1 MNETAAKIVSEVTEM
16 REESVKYFLCDDGSY
31 IAATYAAPVHYNENG
46 VWKEIDNTLTPSSKS
61 GETVY
66 STKGGLNITVPSELG
81 SGKRFTATN
90 GGYTIS
96 FGVKSIDNSL
106 SAQAKVVETD
116 ALPSVVKMNSTAEI
130 SDEKVTALSMAQNA
144 ETLTEKQKVE
154 KFNNE
159 QMTVDKQSGAVV
171 YKGFDQQSDLEY
183 IVTSNSLKEN
193 IVVYKPQDEYVYSFD
208 LDSDGL
214 IPVEQANG
222 SIILVESEAS
232 QEAVFTLDAPYMY
245 DANGAE
251 SYDIELSI
259 KENGDEYVV
268 TVEVD
273 STWLNNSEREF
284 PVVIDPTWSAPNS
297 KIQDIYVINGTFANS
312 PRSNSEIRAGR
323 NLTNIVRSYIKL
335 TLPSN
340 LPIGYSLYNSTLVL
354 RKQNYFKVSED
365 IEVRAYDCKDAAAWS
380 TSSIS
385 WNNQPFNNSNN
396 GYLNSNPELLSSV
409 AASSGLSSYT
419 FNITGAVQ
427 RWINGGNNNGIM
439 LASSNEST
447 KTQVDF
453 YSTRASSSGSRPSFV
468 MYYYDP
474 YVSEKKWTPKCQLS
488 DSKTVHV
495 RCSLPWTVEISPDS
509 PWLSVTDLKDKTFK
523 LRAAENTMASARSGT
538 ATVKT
543 SLNGVESVIGTIAV
557 TQFGAEPNIILS
569 TEQVDLKHT
578 NQSKT
583 ITVTSNSSWT
593 VSKDSDWIDIE
604 NGEGTGNASFEIN
617 TTENN
622 TSNTRI
628 GTITV
633 QAGTVSKTITVTQF
647 DGVSE
652 LFNPINSNDTSE
664 TRASTEYNHP
674 LAQWAMKLAYSA
686 YMPLKGRI
694 SDIAPGMFMESGIN
708 PAQDELAAC
717 GFESNIYNN
726 GENDTVCHVIGHR
739 NISYDLSNNI
749 DGGNDDA
756 TLGVYKNVSGSGFEG
771 CFISNDQ
778 SGLRSDDAM
787 DSTGMYCGGYSGAFW
802 NTLSLEGA
810 NNTDGGN
817 NNGTL
822 GILEGTGKCEPT
834 GVFSGNDSSGLRTDV
849 SMDSIGMSCVGS
861 SEAFWNTLSL
871 EGANNTDCVFKTN
884 TNGGNNG
891 YFGVS
896 KGTIAR
902 KSVGAF
908 VRNDSS
914 CLRTDDFVDDIYID
928 SRQNSGTF
936 QNTLNSDGENNA
948 DCMRTLV
955 VVDIRGTSTNK
966 DWITDVGTQFTSVGI
981 NFETGMNMV
990 LNSLYHGTGDTEN
1003 CTECNGDGC
1012 EFCEGYIPHNNIS
1025 NPIFLVTGHSLG
1037 AAVANLVA
1045 SHLNSCTDT
1054 AHCSGTRTVQD
1065 VYAYTFATPK
1075 TVKNSTGNND
1085 QNIFNILNNNDVV
1098 PLVPTN
1104 IMALNWADNGWTR
1117 HGRDFHLSMPM
1128 YVQLPLLKSLDT
1140 AALGL
1145 GGHAMSTYSHWL
1157 ETLPG
1162 KLNKNAEAI
1171 TAADL
1176 DAISD
1181 AREAAGLLPRL
1192 LRVKCPVD
1200 VTLKD
1205 SEGNI
1210 IAYESARENAV
1221 YPNITESEV
1230 VSWISN
1236 NNEKVFFLPFGCE
1249 DVTAEIEAYD
1259 YGTMNVALETIG
1271 AGDQLDSMTYSNVS
1285 LYPGKDFE
1293 IQIDENS
1300 VPSESQLMAVAE
1312 DGTQT
1317 EPSKNPYLKSAVP
1330 DTPYAGNNYITV
1342 VTDRSVTKVQFV
1354 HHDSRDTMTYTRDN
1368 VDVTLVDDGE
1378 VLTWRIHRNFPA
1390 TVYDVGVKVGSY
1402 NWYYTER
1409 VFELKTS

>member
-1 MNETAAKIVSEVTEM
+1 MKKKKVCKRITAAALSLLFVFSIIPASALDSLSVEETAAKIVSEVTEM

-66 STKGGLNITVPSELG
+66 STKGGLNVTVPSELG

-90 GGYTIS
+90 GGHTIS
-96 FGVKSIDNSL
+96 FGVKSIYNSL

-130 SDEKVTALSMAQNA
+130 SDEKVTASSMAQKA

-171 YKGFDQQSDLEY
+171 YKGFNQQSDLEY

-193 IVVYKPQDEYVYSFD
+193 IVVYNPQDEYVYRFD

-214 IPVEQANG
+214 IPIEQPNG

-268 TVEVD
+268 TVEAD

-297 KIQDIYVINGTFANS
+297 KIQDVYVINGTFANS
-312 PRSNSEIRAGR
+312 PRSNTEIRAGR
-323 NLTNIVRSYIKL
+323 NLTNTVRSYIKL
-335 TLPSN
+335 TLPTN
-340 LPIGYSLYNSTLVL
+340 LPIGYSLYYSTLVL
-354 RKQNYFKVSED
+354 KTQNYFKVSKD
-365 IEVRAYDCKDAAAWS
+365 IDIQAYDCKDAASWS

-385 WNNQPFNNSNN
+385 WNNQPFDNSNN
-396 GYLNSNPELLSSV
+396 GYLNSDPELLSSV
-409 AASSGLSSYT
+409 AAKSDMDSYS
-419 FNITGAVQ
+419 FDITKAVS
-427 RWINGGNNNGIM
+427 RWEKGETNNGIM
-439 LASSNEST
+439 LASSDEST

-453 YSTRASSSGSRPSFV
+453 YSTRATATETRPNFV
-468 MYYYDP
+468 MYYHDP
-474 YVSEKKWTPKCQLS
+474 YVSLKKWTPTCKS
-488 DSKTVHV
+488 SVSSTVNILC
-495 RCSLPWTVEISPDS
+495 RLPWTVEITPDS
-509 PWLSVTDLKDKTFK
+509 PWLTVTDLKAKSFK
-523 LRAAENTMASARSGT
+523 LKAAENTLASERSGT
-538 ATVKT
+538 VTVKT
-543 SLNGVESVIGTIAV
+543 SLGNVTSVIGTITV
-557 TQFGAEPNIILS
+557 TQFGAEPNIILN
-569 TEQVDLKHT
+569 TEHMDVKHT
-578 NQSKT
+578 NQTKT
-583 ITVTSNSSWT
+583 ISVVSNSSWT
-593 VSKDSDWIDIE
+593 ASSNSDWIDIE
-604 NGEGTGNASFEIN
+604 NGNGIGNSTFKVKVQEIPKNDDN
-617 TTENN
+617 TTN
-622 TSNTRI
+622 SRI
-628 GTITV
+628 GTVTV
-633 QAGTVSKTITVTQF
+633 QAGTVSKTITVRQF
-647 DGVSE
+647 DEASE
-652 LFNPINSNDTSE
+652 YFNPINSE
-664 TRASTEYNHP
+664 GIGVTRPSTEYNHP

-686 YMPLKGRI
+686 YMPLTGQL
-694 SDIAPGMFMESGIN
+694 SGIAPGMFMETGIRT
-708 PAQDELAAC
+708 AQEELEDC
-717 GFESNIYNN
+717 GFESRIYNN
-726 GENDTVCHVIGHR
+726 GENDTVCHIIGHKQIYTNVSN
-739 NISYDLSNNI
+739 NISY
-749 DGGNDDA
+749 
-756 TLGVYKNVSGSGFEG
+756 
-771 CFISNDQ
+771 
-778 SGLRSDDAM
+778 
-787 DSTGMYCGGYSGAFW
+787 
-802 NTLSLEGA
+802 
-810 NNTDGGN
+810 
-817 NNGTL
+817 
-822 GILEGTGKCEPT
+822 
-834 GVFSGNDSSGLRTDV
+834 
-849 SMDSIGMSCVGS
+849 
-861 SEAFWNTLSL
+861 
-871 EGANNTDCVFKTN
+871 N
-884 TNGGNNG
+884 TNGGNDNG
-891 YFGVS
+891 SLGSIEKTIGGKSNGSFNDDSKSNLWTDVSMGNVGVNYSGNSEAFGNRMNLS
-896 KGTIAR
+896 
-902 KSVGAF
+902 
-908 VRNDSS
+908 
-914 CLRTDDFVDDIYID
+914 
-928 SRQNSGTF
+928 
-936 QNTLNSDGENNA
+936 NT

-955 VVDIRGTSTNK
+955 VVDIRGTSTNE
-966 DWITDVGTQFTSVGI
+966 DWLTDAGTQFEFLGI

-990 LNSLYHGTGDTEN
+990 LNSLFHGTGDTEN
-1003 CTECNGDGC
+1003 CTECSGVGC
-1012 EFCEGYIPHNNIS
+1012 ETCEGYIPHNNIT

-1045 SHLNSCTDT
+1045 NHLDSCEDT
-1054 AHCSGTRTVQD
+1054 NCCSGSRTVDD

-1075 TVKNSTGNND
+1075 TVKNKQGNEY

-1104 IMALNWADNGWTR
+1104 ILALNWGDNGWTR
-1117 HGRDFHLSMPM
+1117 HGRDFHITMPLYM
-1128 YVQLPLLKSLDT
+1128 QMDLLKIFDSAL
-1140 AALGL
+1140 LGL

-1157 ETLPG
+1157 EKLPG
-1162 KLNKNAEAI
+1162 MLNKKAEDI
-1171 TAADL
+1171 TAEDL
-1176 DAISD
+1176 KSISD
-1181 AREAAGLLPRL
+1181 EREAVGLLPRL
-1192 LRVKCPVD
+1192 FKVKCPVD

-1205 SEGNI
+1205 SAGNI
-1210 IAYESARENAV
+1210 VAYESARENAV
-1221 YPNITESEV
+1221 YPEIAESGIT
-1230 VSWISN
+1230 SWISKD
-1236 NNEKVFFLPFGCE
+1236 NEKVFFLPFGCE

-1271 AGDQLDSMTYSNVS
+1271 AGDQLESMTYSNVS

-1342 VTDRSVTKVQFV
+1342 VTDRSVTKVKFV

-1378 VLTWRIHRNFPA
+1378 TLTWRIHRNFPA

-1409 VFELKTS
+1409 VFELTRA

>member
-1 MNETAAKIVSEVTEM
+1 MERKKVLRRITAAALSLLFVLGIIPASALDSLSVEETAAKIVSEVTEM

-66 STKGGLNITVPSELG
+66 STKGGLNVTVPSELG

-214 IPVEQANG
+214 IPIEQPNG
-222 SIILVESEAS
+222 SIILVESEDS
-232 QEAVFTLDAPYMY
+232 EEAVFTLDAPYMY

-268 TVEVD
+268 TVEAD

-297 KIQDIYVINGTFANS
+297 SIQDVYVINGTFANS

-335 TLPSN
+335 SMPTN
-340 LPIGYSLYNSTLVL
+340 LPTGYVLKHSTLTFK
-354 RKQNYFKVSED
+354 KQNYFKTSKD
-365 IEVRAYDCKDAAAWS
+365 IDVRAYDCKDAASWS

-385 WNNQPFNNSNN
+385 WNNQPFSNSNN

-409 AASSGLSSYT
+409 AAKSDLDSYS
-419 FNITGAVQ
+419 FSITKAVQ
-427 RWINGGNNNGIM
+427 RWLNGEINNGIM
-439 LASSNEST
+439 LASSDEST

-453 YSTRASSSGSRPSFV
+453 YSTRTSASENRPGFVISYQPPHVARQVWNPTYESSTCRAIGV
-468 MYYYDP
+468 
-474 YVSEKKWTPKCQLS
+474 TCG
-488 DSKTVHV
+488 
-495 RCSLPWTVEISPDS
+495 LPWTVEISPGS
-509 PWLSVTDLKDKTFK
+509 PWLTVTDLKANTFK
-523 LRAAENTMASARSGT
+523 LKVDENTLASERVGT
-538 ATVKT
+538 ATVKMT
-543 SLNGVESVIGTIAV
+543 ANGTDIAIGTITV
-557 TQFGAEPNIILS
+557 TQFGAEPSVVLDTVHLRVNH
-569 TEQVDLKHT
+569 TEQT
-578 NQSKT
+578 KT
-583 ITVTSNSSWT
+583 ITVTSNSSWSAST
-593 VSKDSDWIDIE
+593 DSDWIEIE
-604 NGEGTGNASFEIN
+604 NGNGIGNSTFSIKTKNNAMVEDEIN
-617 TTENN
+617 NSRT
-622 TSNTRI
+622 
-628 GTITV
+628 GTVTV
-633 QAGTVSKTITVTQF
+633 QAGTVSKIITVTQYDEASDF
-647 DGVSE
+647 
-652 LFNPINSNDTSE
+652 FNKINSDGINE
-664 TRASTEYNHP
+664 TRPSTEYYHP

-686 YMPLKGRI
+686 YKPLKGQF
-694 SDIAPGMFMESGIN
+694 SDIAPGKFMEPGIRE
-708 PAQDELAAC
+708 AQEELRDY
-717 GFESNIYNN
+717 GFESSIYND
-726 GENDTVCHVIGHR
+726 GDNDTVCHVIGHKQIYA
-739 NISYDLSNNI
+739 NINN
-749 DGGNDDA
+749 
-756 TLGVYKNVSGSGFEG
+756 S
-771 CFISNDQ
+771 
-778 SGLRSDDAM
+778 
-787 DSTGMYCGGYSGAFW
+787 
-802 NTLSLEGA
+802 
-810 NNTDGGN
+810 
-817 NNGTL
+817 
-822 GILEGTGKCEPT
+822 
-834 GVFSGNDSSGLRTDV
+834 
-849 SMDSIGMSCVGS
+849 
-861 SEAFWNTLSL
+861 
-871 EGANNTDCVFKTN
+871 
-884 TNGGNNG
+884 TNGGNDNDR
-891 YFGVS
+891 YLGVLEGIDRNES
-896 KGTIAR
+896 IGVYTD
-902 KSVGAF
+902 
-908 VRNDSS
+908 NDSS
-914 CLRTDDFVDDIYID
+914 RLRTDDFVGNVYFD
-928 SRQNSGTF
+928 SRKNSGTF
-936 QNTLNSDGENNA
+936 QNTLSSDGANNTN
-948 DCMRTLV
+948 DMRTLV
-955 VVDIRGTSTNK
+955 VIDIRGTSTNR
-966 DWITDVGTQFTSVGI
+966 DWVTDIGTQI
-981 NFETGMNMV
+981 NPDWGSFDAGMEIV
-990 LNSLYHGTGDTEN
+990 LKSLYHGTGDTEN
-1003 CTECNGDGC
+1003 CKKCNGNSNGC
-1012 EFCEGYIPHNNIS
+1012 AYCKGYIPFNNIS

-1037 AAVANLVA
+1037 AAVANLLA
-1045 SHLNSCTDT
+1045 EHLISCDNTN
-1054 AHCSGTRTVQD
+1054 HCPGSRKIED
-1065 VYAYTFATPK
+1065 IYAYTFATPK
-1075 TVKNSTGNND
+1075 TVKNKPGKD
-1085 QNIFNILNNNDVV
+1085 YKNIFNILNNNDIV

-1104 IMALNWADNGWTR
+1104 ILALNWADNGWTR
-1117 HGRDFHLSMPM
+1117 HGRDFRITMPM
-1128 YVQLPLLKSLDT
+1128 DVDLWWLKPFDT
-1140 AALGL
+1140 ALLGF
-1145 GGHAMSTYSHWL
+1145 GGHAMSTYSRWL
-1157 ETLPG
+1157 EKLPG
-1162 KLNKNAEAI
+1162 MLNKKAEDI
-1171 TAADL
+1171 TTADL
-1176 DAISD
+1176 ESLTDN
-1181 AREAAGLLPRL
+1181 REAVGLLPRL
-1192 LRVKCPVD
+1192 LTIKCPVD

-1205 SEGNI
+1205 SAGNI
-1210 IAYESARENAV
+1210 VAYESARENAV
-1221 YPNITESEV
+1221 YPEITESGIT
-1230 VSWISN
+1230 SWISKD
-1236 NNEKVFFLPFGCE
+1236 NEKVFFLPFGCE

-1259 YGTMNVALETIG
+1259 YGTMNVALKTIG
-1271 AGDQLDSMTYSNVS
+1271 AGDQLESMTYSNVS

-1378 VLTWRIHRNFPA
+1378 TLTWRIHRNFPA

-1409 VFELKTS
+1409 VFELTRA